1 MLVSAFSGVATNA
14 PYTPPMTAPSLDLE
28 LIYVGDPMCSWCWG
42 FAPVL
47 EQLDARYT
55 IPLRTVVG
63 GLRPGPSAEAL
74 DDDLRGFLA
83 HHWEQVEE
91 ASGQPFDIG
100 GLDRD
105 GWVYDTE
112 LPCTAV
118 VAMRNLN
125 EKATLPFFARLQR
138 AFYAERVDITD
149 PAVYPA
155 LLEGFDVDAERFM
168 GLLGSET
175 IKAETWADFEYAR
188 KMSATGFPTLVV
200 RDGEQFSVATRGF
213 MPYERLEPTL
223 TGWLAGR
230 YGESADSLVCDIDAG
245 AC

>member
-1 MLVSAFSGVATNA
+1 MTTAA
-14 PYTPPMTAPSLDLE
+14 PDLE

-63 GLRPGPSAEAL
+63 GLRPGPSAEPL

-91 ASGQPFDIG
+91 ASGQPFDTG

-112 LPCTAV
+112 LPCSAV
-118 VAMRNLN
+118 VTMRTLN

-138 AFYAERVDITD
+138 SFYADRVDITD
-149 PAVYPA
+149 PGAYPA
-155 LLEGFDVDAERFM
+155 LLEGFDVDAERFLE
-168 GLLGSET
+168 LLGSEE
-175 IKAETWADFEYAR
+175 IKQETWDDFEYAR

-213 MPYERLEPTL
+213 LPYERLEPTL

-230 YGESADSLVCDIDAG
+230 YGDAAAGLVCDIDG
-245 AC
+245 GVC

>member
-1 MLVSAFSGVATNA
+1 MTTPA
-14 PYTPPMTAPSLDLE
+14 PDLE

-47 EQLDARYT
+47 DQLDARYT

-63 GLRPGPSAEAL
+63 GLRPGPSAEPL

-91 ASGQPFDIG
+91 ASGQRFDTG

-105 GWVYDTE
+105 GWVYNTE
-112 LPCTAV
+112 LPCSAV
-118 VAMRNLN
+118 VTMRNLN

-149 PAVYPA
+149 HAVYPA
-155 LLEGFDVDAERFM
+155 MLEGFDVDAERFLE
-168 GLLGSET
+168 LLGSEE
-175 IKAETWADFEYAR
+175 IKQETWADFEYAR
-188 KMSATGFPTLVV
+188 TMSATGFPTLVV

-213 MPYERLEPTL
+213 LPYERLEPTL

-230 YGESADSLVCDIDAG
+230 YGDAAAGLVCDVDG
-245 AC
+245 GVC